1 MLSKVL
7 KWSSIIVVLASVL
20 FPIGAYFG
28 AVAVFILAIKARK
41 SRQILAE
48 LLEDKSVLIMLFS
61 VLLSFIYSK
70 DKLMS
75 TAGAAMICLNVGLYL
90 VLAVELKNIDLKK
103 YYNILNIACLLAC
116 IYGIYQF
123 ASGNLKIEKSW
134 VDVRNYGTIARVY
147 STLYNPNIFAAFL
160 ALNLSFAISRFESLR
175 EDILLSINIILSSIC
190 LLLTYSRG
198 GFAAFAAAMLTLC
211 LLKERKKGIVIY
223 SAIMAAAFFIM
234 NSAGQTNRA
243 GLEAVYSDSS
253 SLYRLEIWKAA
264 WNMFLKSPIF
274 GNGVGT
280 TWYYLSE
287 GSDKL
292 YRYILHSHNIYLQV
306 AAELGIVGVSAFI
319 SLLVSKVWEGCRL
332 LKEKTIKEEAFIVQG
347 FIACTA
353 GIAVHGLIDAV
364 IFVPAMSLI
373 FAGYFALYSR
383 VVSEYRG
390 AVPDKIGMPV
400 MQRLRIMQSLNG
412 KSVLQL
418 FGSESACDNEYKE
431 EEEKAYQ
438 A

>member
-1 MLSKVL
+1 MINKAL
-7 KWSSIIVVLASVL
+7 KWSLLIVVLLSVL
-20 FPIGAYFG
+20 FPVGAYFS
-28 AVAVFILAIKARK
+28 VIAVFILAIKARK

-48 LLEDKSVLIMLFS
+48 LRADKAVVIMLLS
-61 VLLSFIYSK
+61 VLLSIIYSK

-75 TAGAAMICLNVGLYL
+75 IAGAVMICLNAGFYL

-103 YYNILNIACLLAC
+103 YYNALNIACLLAC

-123 ASGNLKIEKSW
+123 ASGNLKMEKSW
-134 VDVRNYGTIARVY
+134 VDVKNFGTLARVY

-160 ALNLSFAISRFESLR
+160 SINLSFALSRFRSMR
-175 EDILLSINIILSSIC
+175 EDMLLSINIILSSIC

-198 GFAAFAAAMLTLC
+198 GFAAFAAAMLTLS

-223 SAIMAAAFFIM
+223 LAAMAAAFFTM
-234 NSAGQTNRA
+234 NSAGHANRA
-243 GLEAVYSDSS
+243 GLGALYSDSS

-264 WNMFLKSPIF
+264 WNMFLGSPIF
-274 GNGVGT
+274 GNGIGT
-280 TWYYLSE
+280 TWYYLSS

-306 AAELGIVGVSAFI
+306 AAELGIVGLCAFI
-319 SLLVSKVWEGCRL
+319 NLIIRKVLEGYRL
-332 LKEKTIKEEAFIVQG
+332 LKTRAVKEEAYIVQG
-347 FIACTA
+347 FMACTA

-364 IFVPAMSLI
+364 IFVPAVSLI

-383 VVSEYRG
+383 VVSAHLVE
-390 AVPDKIGMPV
+390 VPDSLEAPLL
-400 MQRLRIMQSLNG
+400 QRLRTMQLLDG
-412 KSVLQL
+412 KDALQL
-418 FGSESACDNEYKE
+418 FGSESACKDEYQ
-431 EEEKAYQ
+431 EEKDEAYQ